1 MKKPKKRSLIKT
13 AYAHTVY
20 PYILPHAKRGLQ
32 KLANKLPASMGGVGT
47 VAGREALKKVR
58 KKNRAK

>member
-32 KLANKLPASMGGVGT
+32 KLANKLPARMGGAGS
-47 VAGREALKKVR
+47 VAGRAALKKVR
-58 KKNRAK
+58 KKKKAK

>member
-32 KLANKLPASMGGVGT
+32 KLANKLPSSMGG
-47 VAGREALKKVR
+47 AGSIAAKAASKKVR
-58 KKNRAK
+58 KKNKAK